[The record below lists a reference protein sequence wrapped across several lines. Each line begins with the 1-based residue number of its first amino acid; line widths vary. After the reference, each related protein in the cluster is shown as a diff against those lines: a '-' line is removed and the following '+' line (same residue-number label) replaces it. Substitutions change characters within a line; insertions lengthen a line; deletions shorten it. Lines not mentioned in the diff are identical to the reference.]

1 MKHLPVIAGMLVLAV
16 SGAAYAQAS
25 KAPAVALFGNLDASA
40 TLDDAHAARVMEVV
54 AARLRASGRLDPL
67 PVVVRAPEGVE
78 QAPAREPCTDTACRI
93 EAARGLEAAA
103 MLSMELAETDG
114 RCKVGLALYGV
125 RKSSLEAA
133 STATG
138 ACDEAGIEA
147 SARSAT
153 ATLLNAWLGY
163 DPAVRARLVTA
174 RNAGMGLTVTGI
186 VLMVAGGIAG
196 GVMVAGLGGCGT
208 VVNDECSNF
217 GAQMSGIVVL
227 VSVVPIGAALIVAGG
242 PVWGVYQRRI
252 DRFDAAA
259 SKASLVGVGPLYDSR
274 TGAKGLAAT
283 FAF

>member
-1 MKHLPVIAGMLVLAV
+1 MKHLLVVAGILVHAA
-16 SGAAYAQAS
+16 SGVAYAQSS
-25 KAPAVALFGNLDASA
+25 KAPAVALFAVLDSSGV
-40 TLDDAHAARVMEVV
+40 LDDAQGARVVDVV

-67 PVVVRAPEGVE
+67 PVVVRTPEGVE
-78 QAPAREPCTDTACRI
+78 QAPAREPCSDTACRM
-93 EAARGLEAAA
+93 EAARSLDAAA
-103 MLSMELAETDG
+103 MLSMELTETDG
-114 RCKVGLALYGV
+114 RCKVGLALYGTQ
-125 RKSSLEAA
+125 RTSLEAA

-138 ACDEAGIEA
+138 ACDEAGLEA

-163 DPAVRARLVTA
+163 DPVVRAKLVTY

-186 VLMVAGGIAG
+186 VMMVAGGIAG
-196 GVMVAGLGGCGT
+196 GVMLAGLGGCGK

-217 GAQMSGIVVL
+217 GAQMSGLVVL
-227 VSVVPIGAALIVAGG
+227 ISVVPIGGALIVAGG
-242 PVWGVYQRRI
+242 PVWGVYQRRL

-259 SKASLVGVGPLYDSR
+259 SKASLVGVGPLYDAR